1 MAHPSDVFIS
11 KRNIRKGEPMLTKW
25 FFPDYW
31 QAIVLT
37 LSSVLHQ
44 RSAWRL
50 ATILASMLFAR
61 GRRTITSWL
70 RAAGINRCYKAY
82 YYFIGSLAQ
91 KTEKIATELFEIMIH
106 RIYKNTN
113 TVLAA
118 IDDSPTPRYGPKVA
132 GAGIHRNPTPTPD
145 GRRFIYGHVWVTL
158 SAIARHKNFGTIGL
172 PLLARMYVKAKDIK
186 NVGLF
191 FQSKTE
197 QAVELSEWAYN
208 CCKNLGKRLWI
219 VTDGGFTRASFLKPV
234 IKMGAV
240 IITRLRKDAVLY
252 AELKQPAKGKR
263 GRPRKY
269 GRRIKLEDVV
279 TCGRAKNPDGWFK
292 VKAFLYGKEEIKEVK
307 VFKALYKP
315 AGCLVQVLVVYES
328 KDCFRAFMCT
338 DLAASA
344 VQILEAVADR
354 YAIEQNFS
362 DIKEIEGA
370 GQQQVRTISSNI
382 GTFHLNLWLHSL
394 VELWAWAKSAKVLCN
409 RSDSPW
415 DDANRRPSHADKC
428 AALRR
433 EVLKQTFF
441 VSSDKSHEIK
451 KIHKQFYKLLKLVA

>member
-1 MAHPSDVFIS
+1 
-11 KRNIRKGEPMLTKW
+11 MLTKW
-25 FFPDYW
+25 IFPDYW
-31 QAIVLT
+31 QVMAVA
-37 LSSVLHQ
+37 LSCVLHQ

-50 ATILASMLFAR
+50 AIIFTAMLFAK

-70 RAAGINRCYKAY
+70 RAADINRCYKAY

-91 KTEKIATELFEIMIH
+91 KTENIATQLFEIMIR

-118 IDDSPTPRYGPKVA
+118 IDDSPTPRYGPKVQ
-132 GAGIHRNPTPTPD
+132 GAGIHRNPTPAPD
-145 GRRFIYGHVWVTL
+145 ARKFIYGHVWVTI
-158 SAIARHKNFGTIGL
+158 SAIVRHKTFGTIGL
-172 PLLARMYVKAKDIK
+172 PLLARMYVKARDVKAS
-186 NVGLF
+186 GLVF
-191 FQSKTE
+191 KSKTE
-197 QAVELSEWAYN
+197 QAAELAKWAYN
-208 CCKNLGKRLWI
+208 CCKSLGKKLRI
-219 VTDGGFTRASFLKPV
+219 VTDGGFTRASFLRPV

-252 AELKQPAKGKR
+252 AELKPPKRRKR

-269 GRRIKLEDVV
+269 GKRIKLTNIV
-279 TCGRAKNPDGWFK
+279 NSPDGWCK
-292 VKAFLYGKEEIKEVK
+292 NKAFLYSKEEIKEVK

-315 AGCLVQVLVVYES
+315 AGCVIQVLVVREG

-338 DLAASA
+338 DLTASA
-344 VQILEAVADR
+344 VEILEAVADR

-370 GQQQVRTISSNI
+370 GQQQVRTIGSNI
-382 GTFHLNLWLHSL
+382 GAFHLNLWLHSM
-394 VELWAWAKSAKVLCN
+394 VELWSWGKSAKSLCN

-415 DDANRRPSHADKC
+415 DDIYRRPSHADKC
-428 AALRR
+428 SALRR
-433 EVLKQTFF
+433 EVLRQTFF
-441 VSSDKSHEIK
+441 VSSAKNHEIN

>member
-1 MAHPSDVFIS
+1 MF
-11 KRNIRKGEPMLTKW
+11 TKW
-25 FFPDYW
+25 IFPDYW
-31 QAIVLT
+31 QVTAIA

-50 ATILASMLFAR
+50 SRIFTAMLFAR
-61 GRRTITSWL
+61 GRKTITSWL
-70 RAAGINRCYKAY
+70 RAAGINRRYKAF
-82 YYFIGSLAQ
+82 YYFIGSLGK
-91 KTEKIATELFEIMIH
+91 KTENIATELFEFMIN

-113 TVLAA
+113 TVLVA

-145 GRRFIYGHVWVTL
+145 GRKFVYGHVWVTL
-158 SAIARHKNFGTIGL
+158 SAVARHKSWGTIGL
-172 PLLARMYVKAKDIK
+172 PMLARMYVKSKDIE
-186 NVGLF
+186 NSGLSF
-191 FQSKTE
+191 KSKTE
-197 QAVELSEWAYN
+197 QAAELSKWAYN
-208 CCKNLGKRLWI
+208 CCKNLGKKLWI

-252 AELKQPAKGKR
+252 DELKHPKEPKR

-269 GRRIKLEDVV
+269 GKRIKLANIV
-279 TCGRAKNPDGWFK
+279 KSPDGWFSI
-292 VKAFLYGKEEIKEVK
+292 KAFLYGREEVKDVK

-315 AGCLVQVLVVYES
+315 AGCQVQVLVVWES

-338 DLAASA
+338 DLTASA
-344 VQILEAVADR
+344 QQILEAVADR

-370 GQQQVRTISSNI
+370 GQQQVRTFGGNV
-382 GTFHLNLWLHSL
+382 GAFHLNLWLHSM
-394 VELWAWAKSAKVLCN
+394 VELWAWDKSAKVLCDRN
-409 RSDSPW
+409 DSPW
-415 DDANRRPSHADKC
+415 DNAYRRPSHADKC

-433 EVLKQTFF
+433 EVLQQTFF
-441 VSSDKSHEIK
+441 VSSDTNHKNN
-451 KIHKQFYKLLKLVA
+451 KIQKQFHKLLKLVA

>member
-1 MAHPSDVFIS
+1 MFS
-11 KRNIRKGEPMLTKW
+11 KWI
-25 FFPDYW
+25 FPDYW
-31 QAIVLT
+31 QVMVIAI
-37 LSSVLHQ
+37 SSVLHQ

-50 ATILASMLFAR
+50 AMIFAAMLFAK
-61 GRRTITSWL
+61 GRKTITSWL

-91 KTEKIATELFEIMIH
+91 KTENIANQLFEIMIR

-118 IDDSPTPRYGPKVA
+118 IDDSPTARYGPKVQ

-145 GRRFIYGHVWVTL
+145 GRKFVYGHVWVTL

-172 PLLARMYVKAKDIK
+172 PLLARMYVKARDITAI
-186 NVGLF
+186 GLPF
-191 FQSKTE
+191 KSKTE
-197 QAVELSEWAYN
+197 QAVELANWAYN
-208 CCKNLGKRLWI
+208 CCKNLEKRLWI

-234 IKMGAV
+234 IKTGAV

-252 AELKQPAKGKR
+252 ADLKPPAKRKR

-269 GRRIKLEDVV
+269 GKRMKLTNIV
-279 TCGRAKNPDGWFK
+279 NSPDGWFRI
-292 VKAFLYGKEEIKEVK
+292 KAFLYGREEVKDVK

-315 AGCLVQVLVVYES
+315 AGCMVQVLVVKES

-338 DLAASA
+338 DLTTSA
-344 VQILEAVADR
+344 VEILEAVADR

-370 GQQQVRTISSNI
+370 GQQQVRTFGSNI
-382 GTFHLNLWLHSL
+382 GALHLNLWLHSM
-394 VELWAWAKSAKVLCN
+394 VELWAWDKSAKVLCN
-409 RSDSPW
+409 RNDSPW
-415 DDANRRPSHADKC
+415 DDAYRRPSHADKC
-428 AALRR
+428 SALRR
-433 EVLKQTFF
+433 EVLRQTFF
-441 VSSDKSHEIK
+441 VSSDRNHKNN
-451 KIHKQFYKLLKLVA
+451 KIRKQFYKLLKLVA

>member
-1 MAHPSDVFIS
+1 MF
-11 KRNIRKGEPMLTKW
+11 TKW
-25 FFPDYW
+25 IFPHYW
-31 QAIVLT
+31 QVMVIA
-37 LSSVLHQ
+37 LSSLLHQ

-50 ATILASMLFAR
+50 GIIFTAMPFAK
-61 GRRTITSWL
+61 GRKTITSWL

-82 YYFIGSLAQ
+82 YYFIGSLAR
-91 KTEKIATELFEIMIH
+91 KTENIATELFEIMIR

-113 TVLAA
+113 TVLTA
-118 IDDSPTPRYGPKVA
+118 IDDSPTSRYGPKVA

-145 GRRFIYGHVWVTL
+145 GRKFVYGPLWVTL
-158 SAIARHKNFGTIGL
+158 SAVAKHKNFGTIGL
-172 PLLARMYVKAKDIK
+172 PLLARMYIKAKDVKAI
-186 NVGLF
+186 GLTF
-191 FQSKTE
+191 KSKTE
-197 QAVELSEWAYN
+197 QAVELAKWAYS
-208 CCKNLGKRLWI
+208 CCESFGKHLWI

-252 AELKQPAKGKR
+252 AEFKQPKKCKR

-269 GRRIKLEDVV
+269 GKRIKLANTVKSSE
-279 TCGRAKNPDGWFK
+279 GWFTIK
-292 VKAFLYGKEEIKEVK
+292 TVLYGREETKEVK

-315 AGCLVQVLVVYES
+315 AGCMVQVLVVRES

-338 DLAASA
+338 DLNASA
-344 VQILEAVADR
+344 TEIIEAVADR

-370 GQQQVRTISSNI
+370 GQQQVRTLSSNV
-382 GTFHLNLWLHSL
+382 GAFHLNLWLHSL
-394 VELWAWAKSAKVLCN
+394 VELWAWGKSAKVLCD

-415 DDANRRPSHADKC
+415 DDGFRRPSHADKC

-441 VSSDKSHEIK
+441 VSSDKSHEIN

>member
-1 MAHPSDVFIS
+1 MAHPSDVFNS
-11 KRNIRKGEPMLTKW
+11 KQKHIRKGEPMLTKW
-25 FFPDYW
+25 IFPNYW
-31 QAIVLT
+31 QVMVIT
-37 LSSVLHQ
+37 LSCVLHQ

-50 ATILASMLFAR
+50 AVILAAMLFAK
-61 GRRTITSWL
+61 GRKTITSWL

-82 YYFIGSLAQ
+82 YYFIGSLGK
-91 KTEKIATELFEIMIH
+91 KTENIATELLKIMIH

-113 TVLAA
+113 TVLVA
-118 IDDSPTPRYGPKVA
+118 IDDSPTSRYGPKVA
-132 GAGIHRNPTPTPD
+132 GAGIHRNPISTPD
-145 GRRFIYGHVWVTL
+145 GRKFIYGHLWVTL

-186 NVGLF
+186 NAGLF

-197 QAVELSEWAYN
+197 QAVELSKWAYN
-208 CCKNLGKRLWI
+208 CCKSLQKRLWI

-234 IKMGAV
+234 VKTGAV
-240 IITRLRKDAVLY
+240 IVTRLRKDAVFY
-252 AELKQPAKGKR
+252 AELKQPKKRKR

-269 GRRIKLEDVV
+269 GKRIKLADIV
-279 TCGRAKNPDGWFK
+279 NSFDGWFK
-292 VKAFLYGKEEIKEVK
+292 IRAIVYGKQESKDVK

-315 AGCLVQVLVVYES
+315 AGCMVQVLIVRES
-328 KDCFRAFMCT
+328 KSSFRAFMCT
-338 DLAASA
+338 DLEACA
-344 VQILEAVADR
+344 VEILEAIADR
-354 YAIEQNFS
+354 DAIEQNFS
-362 DIKEIEGA
+362 DLKQIEGA
-370 GQQQVRTISSNI
+370 GQQQVRTISGNI
-382 GTFHLNLWLHSL
+382 GAFHLNLWLHSL
-394 VELWAWAKSAKVLCN
+394 IELWAWDKSAKFLCD

-441 VSSDKSHEIK
+441 VGSDKSHEIN

>member
-1 MAHPSDVFIS
+1 
-11 KRNIRKGEPMLTKW
+11 MLTKW
-25 FFPDYW
+25 IFPDYW
-31 QAIVLT
+31 QVMVIA
-37 LSSVLHQ
+37 LSSALHQ

-50 ATILASMLFAR
+50 SIILIAMLFAK
-61 GRRTITSWL
+61 GRKTITSWL
-70 RAAGINRCYKAY
+70 RAAGINQCYKAY

-91 KTEKIATELFEIMIH
+91 KTQNIATELLEIMIR

-113 TVLAA
+113 TILAA
-118 IDDSPTPRYGPKVA
+118 IDDSPTSRYGPKVA

-145 GRRFIYGHVWVTL
+145 GRKFLYGHVWVTL
-158 SAIARHKNFGTIGL
+158 SAVARHKNFGTVGL
-172 PLLARMYVKAKDIK
+172 PLLARMYVKAKDVK
-186 NVGLF
+186 NAGLSF
-191 FQSKTE
+191 KSKTE
-197 QAVELSEWAYN
+197 QAVELAKWAYN
-208 CCKNLGKRLWI
+208 CCKNLGKHLWI

-234 IKMGAV
+234 IKTGV
-240 IITRLRKDAVLY
+240 VVVTRLRKDAVLY
-252 AELKQPAKGKR
+252 DQVKQPKKRKR

-269 GRRIKLEDVV
+269 GKRIKLANIV
-279 TCGRAKNPDGWFK
+279 KKSDGWFK
-292 VKAFLYGKEEIKEVK
+292 IKAVLYGKEETKEVK

-315 AGCLVQVLVVYES
+315 AGCIVQVLVVKES

-338 DLAASA
+338 DLTASA
-344 VQILEAVADR
+344 IQILEAIADR

-370 GQQQVRTISSNI
+370 GQQQVRTLGSNV
-382 GTFHLNLWLHSL
+382 GAFHLNLWLHSL
-394 VELWAWAKSAKVLCN
+394 VEMWAWSKSAKVLCN

-415 DDANRRPSHADKC
+415 DDVFRRPSHADKC

-441 VSSDKSHEIK
+441 VGSDKSHEIN